1 MFRLVMHVCVCFFFF
16 FFSLSFM
23 PPPQLWRILT
33 KFHFCFFIQE
43 TFIFFFFCHL
53 QIDVCILSLFAC
65 THTHI
70 YSKLFWLIVLFDW
83 SEIKIKNFKRMDV
96 TFRAVSFW
104 FLPVAD
110 WHITFFSPFAGPKGD
125 NSWIHSCR
133 LEVIK

>member
-23 PPPQLWRILT
+23 PPPPTLT
-33 KFHFCFFIQE
+33 NSNKISFLLFHSGNIH
-43 TFIFFFFCHL
+43 FFFFCHL